1 MNSYEY
7 FYNLGCFTREDAL
20 KLANNPKTVNSTL
33 FTYKNKGLIKSIK
46 RNLYATVSR
55 ETKTVVAT
63 PFEIASKITA
73 DSFVSHHSAFE
84 YYGMSNQVFSDIN
97 VSTTIRFNNFEFDG
111 KTYKYINSK
120 MSLGIVSATSR
131 IRITDLERTIIDS
144 IKDFNKIGG
153 LEELL
158 RCLEMVTYVD
168 EKKLLLYLEGY
179 NNQFLYQKAG
189 YILMHYQ
196 KSMKLN
202 DKIFEK
208 CISMKKSSIRYLY
221 DEIKLANPI
230 YSSKWQ
236 MYVPADLMKLIDEG
250 GNEIV

>member
-1 MNSYEY
+1 MHSYEY
-7 FYNLGCFTREDAL
+7 FYNLGCFTREDAS
-20 KLANNPKTVNSTL
+20 KIASNPNTVDSTL
-33 FTYKNKGLIKSIK
+33 FTYKKKGLIKSVK
-46 RNLYATVSR
+46 RNLYVAVSR

-84 YYGMSNQVFSDIN
+84 YYGMANQVFSDIN
-97 VSTTIRFNNFEFDG
+97 VSTTIRFNDFEFDG
-111 KTYKYINSK
+111 KTFQFIKSK
-120 MSLGIVSATSR
+120 MKLGIISATSR
-131 IRITDLERTIIDS
+131 VRITDLERTIIDS

-168 EKKLLLYLEGY
+168 EKRLLLYLEGY
-179 NNQFLYQKAG
+179 DNQFLYQKTG

-196 KSMKLN
+196 KSMKLSEEF
-202 DKIFEK
+202 FEK
-208 CISMKKSSIRYLY
+208 CNFMKKSSIRYLY
-221 DEIKLANPI
+221 DDIKPADPI
-230 YSSKWQ
+230 YNSKWQ